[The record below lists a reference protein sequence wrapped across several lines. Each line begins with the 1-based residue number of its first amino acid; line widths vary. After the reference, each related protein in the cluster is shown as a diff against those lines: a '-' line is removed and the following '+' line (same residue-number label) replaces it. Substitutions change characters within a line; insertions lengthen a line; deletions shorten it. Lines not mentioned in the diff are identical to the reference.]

1 MGIAILLFCFIS
13 IFLSLGISAKIS
25 SKKELLIISA
35 LSFSAVVVLLTEILS
50 LFHQLNYQF
59 LLIGWSVVTLAL
71 IIFLYRNNQLT
82 RNFTSGLWMETRQ
95 KISYLTKAD
104 KALFIAS
111 VLILTLVSISAI
123 IYPPNNWDAMTY
135 HMARITSWVS
145 HQSVAHYPTDITRQ
159 LYQPPF
165 AEYVI
170 MNFGILSR
178 SDVFSNLVQFI
189 FLLFSVITV
198 VSIVEQFGLHRQYK
212 IIAIVLSVTIP
223 EVLLQAGSTQNDIV
237 VAFFVL
243 TAFLFALKTIGQP
256 AFKNYLCIGL
266 ATGLALLTKG
276 TAYIYL
282 PPVLLF
288 FGIVVFI
295 QLFKTKNY
303 WSLAYSFTAIFIVI
317 GLNAG
322 HFSRNYQLTH
332 NILGVDKTESNMY
345 SNQKMSAA
353 LLVSSM
359 IKNAGMHSGVMLF
372 KPAAIFSDKVIHKL
386 HQIAGLDINDTA
398 VNYRN
403 LKYTTITLTTDEE
416 GSPNPF
422 HFILIIT
429 SAVLI
434 IYYLFKSR
442 RNIMATSLLAI
453 ILLQAIFFCYYLKW
467 QPWHS
472 RLHIEMFLI
481 AIPLICYCL
490 SLHSW
495 FRKVFY
501 WLSPLLLVYALLVVL
516 HTERRPFS
524 NKMFQPGYQKYFIG
538 NMPIYD
544 EYNSINTIVRR
555 SSYKNIGLIFG
566 VDDWEYPLFSQC
578 VSRQINPVYIG
589 VNNFSKVAKT
599 DTLEIDCII
608 STTTNKPF
616 IDYKGKRYVNTL
628 IKNKI
633 VWLYEYSH

>member
-13 IFLSLGISAKIS
+13 IFLSLGISAKMI
-25 SKKELLIISA
+25 SKKELLIVSA
-35 LSFSAVVVLLTEILS
+35 LSFSAIVVFLVEVLS

-59 LLIGWSVVTLAL
+59 LLIGWSVTTLAL
-71 IIFLYRNNQLT
+71 IIFLYRNNQRT
-82 RNFTSGLWMETRQ
+82 RDFTSDLWIATRQ
-95 KISYLTKAD
+95 KISDLTKAD
-104 KALFIAS
+104 KALFTAS
-111 VLILTLVSISAI
+111 TLILVLVFIAAI

-170 MNFGILSR
+170 MNFGILCR

-189 FLLFSVITV
+189 SLLFSVITV
-198 VSIVEQFGLHRQYK
+198 VSIVEQFGLNRQYK

-243 TAFLFALKTIGQP
+243 TAFLFAVKTIKQP
-256 AFKNYLCIGL
+256 MFKNYLCLGL

-288 FGIVVFI
+288 FGIIVVI
-295 QLFKTKNY
+295 QLLKTKNY
-303 WSLAYSFTAIFIVI
+303 WSLGYSFAAIVIVI
-317 GLNAG
+317 GLNFG

-332 NILGVDKTESNMY
+332 NILGVDKAESNMY

-353 LLVSSM
+353 LLASS
-359 IKNAGMHSGVMLF
+359 IVKNAGMHTGVMLF
-372 KPAAIFSDKVIHKL
+372 KPAAIFSDKVIHRL

-422 HFILIIT
+422 HFILIIIST
-429 SAVLI
+429 VLI
-434 IYYLFKSR
+434 IYNLLNGR
-442 RNIMATSLLAI
+442 RNVIVTSLLAI
-453 ILLQAIFFCYYLKW
+453 LLLQAIFFCYYLKW

-481 AIPLICYCL
+481 AVPLICYCL
-490 SLHSW
+490 SLYSW
-495 FRKVFY
+495 FRKAFY
-501 WLSPLLLVYALLVVL
+501 WLSPLLMIYALLVVL

-538 NMPIYD
+538 NIPIYN
-544 EYNSINTIVRR
+544 EYNSINSIVQK

-566 VDDWEYPLFSQC
+566 VDDWEYPLFSRC
-578 VSRQINPVYIG
+578 FSRQLNPLYIG
-589 VNNFSKVAKT
+589 VNNFSKSAKA
-599 DTLEIDCII
+599 DMVKIDCII
-608 STTTNKPF
+608 STTANKPF
-616 IDYKGKRYVNTL
+616 IDYEGKRYVNTSV
-628 IKNKI
+628 KNKI
-633 VWLYEYSH
+633 IWFYK